1 MARSGL
7 GKGLGALIGT
17 PAVAPRA
24 DAESGERVHQ
34 LNLASI
40 VPSALQPRKDFARE
54 ALQELIDSIRQHG
67 IIQPL
72 IVRQVGA
79 RFELIAGERRWRAAQ
94 EIGLTEAPVIIRSA
108 SDLEVLELS
117 LIENLQRADLNPI
130 EEAQGYARLANEF
143 GMRQEDIALKVGR
156 SRAAVANALRLL
168 DLHPQVQ
175 VWLAQNLISVGHAKV
190 LLALKAHEEQLLAAE
205 TVLRR
210 NATVRSTERLV
221 ARLLG
226 VGRSRRKSRRAPA
239 ELSAGGTAVEDL
251 QNRLQQHLATHVIIH
266 HGDKRGR
273 IEIEY
278 YGTDDLQRIV
288 TALGLP
294 PAES

>member
-1 MARSGL
+1 
-7 GKGLGALIGT
+7 
-17 PAVAPRA
+17 
-24 DAESGERVHQ
+24 
-34 LNLASI
+34 
-40 VPSALQPRKDFARE
+40 
-54 ALQELIDSIRQHG
+54 
-67 IIQPL
+67 
-72 IVRQVGA
+72 
-79 RFELIAGERRWRAAQ
+79 LIAGERRWRAAQ
-94 EIGLTEAPVIIRSA
+94 EIGLTEVPAIVRRA
-108 SDLEVLELS
+108 NDLEVLELS

-143 GMRQEDIALKVGR
+143 GMRQEDISLKVGR

-168 DLHPQVQ
+168 DLHQQVQ
-175 VWLAQNLISVGHAKV
+175 VWLAQDLLSVGHAKV
-190 LLALKAHEEQLLAAE
+190 LLALKAPEEQLLAAE

-226 VGRSRRKSRRAPA
+226 IGRSRRKYRRAGA
-239 ELSAGGTAVEDL
+239 EPSVTPTAVEDL
-251 QNRLQQHLATHVIIH
+251 QNRLQEHLATHVTIH

-278 YGTDDLQRIV
+278 YGNDDLHRIV

-294 PAES
+294 PE

>member
-1 MARSGL
+1 
-7 GKGLGALIGT
+7 
-17 PAVAPRA
+17 
-24 DAESGERVHQ
+24 
-34 LNLASI
+34 
-40 VPSALQPRKDFARE
+40 
-54 ALQELIDSIRQHG
+54 LQELIDSIRQHG

-72 IVRQVGA
+72 IVRPATAGVAAATGLVGA

-94 EIGLTEAPVIIRSA
+94 EIGLATVPAIVRTA

-130 EEAQGYARLANEF
+130 EEAQGYARLANDF

-175 VWLAQNLISVGHAKV
+175 VWLTQNLLSVGHAKV
-190 LLALKAHEEQLLAAE
+190 LLALKAPEEQLLAAE

-221 ARLLG
+221 ARQLG
-226 VGRSRRKSRRAPA
+226 IGRSRRRSRRAPA
-239 ELSAGGTAVEDL
+239 ELSAAGTAVEDL
-251 QNRLQQHLATHVIIH
+251 QNRLQQHLATHVTIH

-278 YGTDDLQRIV
+278 YGTDDLHRIIS
-288 TALGLP
+288 ALGLP
-294 PAES
+294 PSET